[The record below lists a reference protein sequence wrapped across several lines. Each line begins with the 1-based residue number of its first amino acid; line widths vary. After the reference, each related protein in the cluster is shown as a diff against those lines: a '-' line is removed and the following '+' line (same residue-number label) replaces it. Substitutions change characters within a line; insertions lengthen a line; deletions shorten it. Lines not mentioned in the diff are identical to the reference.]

1 MELIVN
7 VSADWGIGMGDQLL
21 VSIRADLRRFRELTM
36 GKTVILGRKTLQT
49 FPGGRP
55 LKGRRNL
62 ILSGNPDLQV
72 SGAEVVHDLSDL
84 FAALRSEEE
93 AVVIGGESIYRQLLP
108 YCEIARVTK
117 SYVNY
122 PADRFFPDLDLLPNW
137 RLESEGDLL
146 EENGIQFRY
155 VDYVNLDPYPF
166 PIRCTEET
174 P

>member
-1 MELIVN
+1 MMELIVN

-21 VSIRADLRRFRELTM
+21 VSIRADLRRFRDLTM

-62 ILSGNPDLQV
+62 ILSANQALEVP
-72 SGAEVVHDLSDL
+72 GAEVVHDLPEL
-84 FAALRSEEE
+84 FAALAPDEE

-122 PADRFFPDLDLLPNW
+122 PADRFFPNLDLLPNW
-137 RLESEGDLL
+137 HLESQGEML
-146 EENGIQFRY
+146 EENGVQFQY
-155 VDYVNLDPYPF
+155 VDYVNLDPCPV
-166 PIRCTEET
+166 PAEQEAI
-174 P
+174 